1 MSKSNKYGYSGVDI
15 PTQAFKANV
24 GKFEPSEINELV
36 ADEQWTQY
44 GQLDL
49 LLTQTVSS
57 NVSTVDFT
65 GLETYGDYNVFLLTL
80 NDITIEHDNKLIGME
95 FLSNGVASSTNYQV
109 AGMSCGSTGT
119 FNQVRGTSY
128 PALRLTDNIGNGT
141 NECANGYV
149 YIYNNLDSSKYSF
162 ITYNGLFQTNSN
174 VPGSEF
180 GSGLLPTTRFD
191 NGLRLHPDQNGSS
204 NFTGGNFS
212 LYGIKEYS

>member
-1 MSKSNKYGYSGVDI
+1 MSNRHGYIGTVGHTQAIRSNSGVFSPNEVIDLDSD
-15 PTQAFKANV
+15 NV
-24 GKFEPSEINELV
+24 WFN
-36 ADEQWTQY
+36 A
-44 GQLDL
+44 GQLEHL
-49 LLTQTVSS
+49 ITTNVTS

-65 GLETYGDYNVFLLTL
+65 GLETYGNYNVFLLTL

-109 AGMSCGSTGT
+109 AGQSCQADGT
-119 FNQVRGTSY
+119 FNQVKGTSY
-128 PALRLTDNIGNGT
+128 PALRLTDNIGNAT

-149 YIYNNLDSSKYSF
+149 YIYNNLDSTKYSF
-162 ITYNGLFQTNSN
+162 ITFHGLFQTNSN
-174 VPGSEF
+174 VAGCEF
-180 GSGLLPTTRFD
+180 GGGVLPTARFD